1 VRPLR
6 INRMPRYSAAANEID
21 KSRFRIPVGFHK
33 RRSDIAIE
41 ARTLFTMN
49 RPLMSNA
56 KCLKL

>member
-1 VRPLR
+1 
-6 INRMPRYSAAANEID
+6 MPRYSAAANEID
-21 KSRFRIPVGFHK
+21 KSRFKIPVEFHK
-33 RRSDIAIE
+33 RKRSDIAIE

>member
-1 VRPLR
+1 
-6 INRMPRYSAAANEID
+6 MPRYSAAANEID